1 MAEKHRVDRF
11 IQRVLAKD
19 FEPDNALKMIQEK
32 HTIDFGSIRTG
43 CTQAQPSD
51 GYYPQFFLD
60 FFSVIGKPG
69 QAISKRDG
77 PIFDNIIVSFQRW
90 SAPYGAKHI
99 SGIPF
104 DMTGR
109 TFRIAQAATRETWFI
124 VMHPV
129 TGEMSELPSSSAD
142 ARRRR
147 EQAGERLLGEGVE
160 PSWRLGGQESQRI
173 SSNRWMTFQERFMEG
188 WAAWSHQRGPGSFW
202 AKHEPAF
209 HAYDYGANIE
219 IEVNDELCNL
229 PRERHYS
236 IDEDSEDEIDG
247 YECSEESSDETHQL
261 EELSITDDRVPS
273 ITADTRGNRRIGS
286 SGNSI
291 DNTRYERIL
300 SECNGLRKLV
310 SELEARFYLESIT
323 AVSYALAVYINSDR
337 VVADNNGEASQA
349 ETRSLLI
356 DRNMI
361 TREFASA
368 RDYTFYPQAF
378 HPVYGNISS
387 SRLPMFLDSLFAAM
401 KGNISDRNEGAD
413 VLSFGYFQGYS
424 NIKRS

>member
-147 EQAGERLLGEGVE
+147 EQAGERSGMPTQLASELASYITSVFQVPELLGEGVE
-160 PSWRLGGQESQRI
+160 PSWRLGGQES
-173 SSNRWMTFQERFMEG
+173 
-188 WAAWSHQRGPGSFW
+188 
-202 AKHEPAF
+202 
-209 HAYDYGANIE
+209 
-219 IEVNDELCNL
+219 
-229 PRERHYS
+229 
-236 IDEDSEDEIDG
+236 
-247 YECSEESSDETHQL
+247 
-261 EELSITDDRVPS
+261 
-273 ITADTRGNRRIGS
+273 
-286 SGNSI
+286 
-291 DNTRYERIL
+291 
-300 SECNGLRKLV
+300 
-310 SELEARFYLESIT
+310 
-323 AVSYALAVYINSDR
+323 
-337 VVADNNGEASQA
+337 
-349 ETRSLLI
+349 
-356 DRNMI
+356 
-361 TREFASA
+361 
-368 RDYTFYPQAF
+368 
-378 HPVYGNISS
+378 
-387 SRLPMFLDSLFAAM
+387 
-401 KGNISDRNEGAD
+401 
-413 VLSFGYFQGYS
+413 
-424 NIKRS
+424 